1 MWRRL
6 LLLRKSG
13 YMCLMKVS
21 HHRSTCA
28 VDCGIISSSRCGH
41 AVSHDDKACCFAKHK
56 EDRAHRMMS
65 TMPSI
70 LQSLHNRDC
79 SADSTR
85 AGGAQVG
92 TGYFDAV
99 STVVT
104 AGASSTLALT
114 GSTENAQFH

>member
-1 MWRRL
+1 MGVDSEICCTAKEL
-6 LLLRKSG
+6 IVSSYYAYACSG
-13 YMCLMKVS
+13 VWKTWTAAL
-21 HHRSTCA
+21 TA
-28 VDCGIISSSRCGH
+28 
-41 AVSHDDKACCFAKHK
+41 
-56 EDRAHRMMS
+56 
-65 TMPSI
+65 
-70 LQSLHNRDC
+70 
-79 SADSTR
+79 R